1 MWGRLEL
8 FREEEKRLGFVG
20 KTVSSFSSMLLRAV
34 ADDERWLGFSS
45 SVLDGAEENLLSF
58 FATAGS
64 SISSILL
71 LPPGIL

>member
-64 SISSILL
+64 SISLILL

>member
-64 SISSILL
+64 SISGILL